1 MAEFFSLGGYA
12 AYIWPSYILSAILLG
27 ALSWHIIKR
36 NRQIKALL
44 KQASDST
51 LTLPK

>member
-27 ALSWHIIKR
+27 ALSWHIIQRNRRIKRLLKR
-36 NRQIKALL
+36 NA
-44 KQASDST
+44 D
-51 LTLPK
+51 